1 MNTNPRFLFVCLNN
15 TFSLLYYAISFNSQ
29 NPDFCSAT
37 DCIYLYGPIKNLNI
51 SILLLP
57 QTQNYA
63 ALKTIVKGSPSSWY
77 FQV

>member
-1 MNTNPRFLFVCLNN
+1 MIHCR
-15 TFSLLYYAISFNSQ
+15 YYIMEFHLTVKIQ
-29 NPDFCSAT
+29 IFCSAT
-37 DCIYLYGPIKNLNI
+37 DCIYLYGLIKNLNI

-63 ALKTIVKGSPSSWY
+63 ALKTIVEGSPSSWY